1 MALSTSVLEQPAQL
15 MLGNARNAMEVA
27 KRAHSRRHLPVVGVE
42 NTKAEAR
49 DAEILEEKK

>member
-1 MALSTSVLEQPAQL
+1 MGLSTSVLEQPAQL

-27 KRAHSRRHLPVVGVE
+27 KRAHSRGHLPVVGVE